1 MNKVF
6 RQIAYLLGSKGLS
19 VWMVCAWLIYYVTM
33 TIWSKEAFAT
43 FVKVLSENI
52 LFQGLFVIFL
62 INLSMRSF
70 TYVRQRGGGGRLGRI
85 GGGALLAGVL
95 LLLLGFLVS
104 VTTKRP
110 MRSLVG
116 EEHIIHT
123 PWDGRR
129 YKVQKVVPSLKS
141 SVLDIDEGLGIFRFE
156 PIITVESGSRL
167 KEVGAFPPSRFGR
180 TYMHILQCGL
190 APGVKVSRNGQVFHE
205 GYAALRLLP
214 PGGTDVLKIERT
226 PYSFLVKLVPVEIL
240 RKGELEAGRYDLT
253 DPLYDIR
260 VLRGNEEIA
269 RGRSDEKID
278 FDGQSLEILPTT
290 YWAFLDVVRDDGIPI
305 VASGLILM
313 ALGLLLKLARWSWI
327 TFRLIFLGRAP
338 FAPQNNQH

>member
-1 MNKVF
+1 VKKIF
-6 RQIAYLLGSKGLS
+6 LRLAALLESKALS
-19 VWMVCAWLIYYVTM
+19 VWMVSVWVIYYVTM
-33 TIWSKEAFAT
+33 TFWSKEAFAT

-52 LFQGLFVIFL
+52 LFQGLFIIFL
-62 INLSMRSF
+62 INLSVRF
-70 TYVRQRGGGGRLGRI
+70 FNYVRRRQRGGLLGRM

-95 LLLLGFLVS
+95 LLLIGFLVS
-104 VTTKRP
+104 VTTKLP

-116 EEHIIHT
+116 EDHMIHT

-129 YKVQKVVPSLKS
+129 YKVQRVVPSLKS
-141 SVLDIDEGLGIFRFE
+141 NILDIDEGLGIFRFE
-156 PIITVESGSRL
+156 PKITVEYRGRL

-190 APGVKVSRNGQVFHE
+190 APGVRVSRNGQVFHE

-214 PGGTDVLKIERT
+214 PGGTDVLKLERT
-226 PYSFLVKLVPVEIL
+226 PYSFLFKLMPVEML
-240 RKGELEAGRYDLT
+240 RKGELEVGRYDLA

-269 RGRSDEKID
+269 RGRSDERIE
-278 FDGQSLEILPTT
+278 FDGYSLAILPTT

-313 ALGLLLKLARWSWI
+313 AMGLIFMLARWSWLALR
-327 TFRLIFLGRAP
+327 FIFLMAP
-338 FAPQNNQH
+338 R